1 MSCCHEQTE
10 SKGVRKIYHLVKL
23 IIQLDLKLLLL
34 FKVGGC
40 GFESGT
46 EAETTINS
54 FLSLS
59 LYTAW
64 RSLLSIIDRCTLYT
78 PGCRMKVYK

>member
-23 IIQLDLKLLLL
+23 IVQLDLKWEVADLNPGPKLKRLSTL
-34 FKVGGC
+34 K
-40 GFESGT
+40 
-46 EAETTINS
+46 

-64 RSLLSIIDRCTLYT
+64 RSILSIIDRCTLYT